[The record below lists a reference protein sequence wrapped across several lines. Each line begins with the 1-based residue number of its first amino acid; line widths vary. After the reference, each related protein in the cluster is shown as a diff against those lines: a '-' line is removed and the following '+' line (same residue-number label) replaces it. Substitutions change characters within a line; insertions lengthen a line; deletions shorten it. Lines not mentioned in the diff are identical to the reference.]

1 MKRSMEVDGTADEG
15 RRLRGEVNRFRNRD
29 EEGAVNRGGDD
40 RAREATIDFV
50 KMEGKREEYS
60 SGHVEAGEE
69 ILIGKGAFAR
79 IGGKTGIWET
89 VSPGRGIDREG
100 IDSPDR
106 EEKTEFEP
114 ERRGHGRGRGEA
126 AGKGEM
132 RGIVA
137 IVEEDVFRGWK
148 GLQVRVE
155 DG

>member
-15 RRLRGEVNRFRNRD
+15 RRLRGEVDRFRNWD
-29 EEGAVNRGGDD
+29 GEGAVNRGGDD

-60 SGHVEAGEE
+60 NGHVEAREE
-69 ILIGKGAFAR
+69 IPMGKEAFAR
-79 IGGKTGIWET
+79 IEGKTGIWET
-89 VSPGRGIDREG
+89 VSPGRGIDMEE

-106 EEKTEFEP
+106 EGETEFEP
-114 ERRGHGRGRGEA
+114 ERRGRGRGRGEA

-137 IVEEDVFRGWK
+137 IVEDDVFRGWK
-148 GLQVRVE
+148 GLQVRVD